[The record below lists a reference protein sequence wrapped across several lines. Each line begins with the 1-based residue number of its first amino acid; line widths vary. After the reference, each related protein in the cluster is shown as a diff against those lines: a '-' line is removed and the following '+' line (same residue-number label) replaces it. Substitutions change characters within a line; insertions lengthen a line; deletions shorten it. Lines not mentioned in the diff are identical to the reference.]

1 MTELIKKLLGWC
13 PVKERITKEEGFMF
27 SNKNQTLTWI
37 RSNSRIFLGIV
48 HLAFAAYLISTALL
62 VLSEPNTRMFPWWTM
77 DINFVASGLLLTIG
91 IISLAISFSFVRR
104 DNSYDN
110 VCKILAL
117 ANIALALAFFAYL
130 HQYMA
135 HIRYGG
141 VAVLIERPLSN
152 YTFDQPTLIAY
163 SLLIA
168 LPALLSILMLFRS
181 TTGSHIHESR
191 KKSYL
196 MIEITVLLVAVTSVG
211 LGSYYN
217 HLNQQK
223 ASILVGE
230 FGADQDIK
238 LYALND
244 DFVAGT
250 WMGGQGV
257 SYFIDSKD
265 FTSGRFISE
274 DTYDAIRFLE
284 DVKGADAAV
293 VMAWWDPALEIEAGG
308 KTPVIRYASASIE
321 HTVARPTAISELEPD
336 ERVADVARFLVTDS
350 VDEARGIA
358 EKYDATIVYMPRYYK
373 GLFWVI
379 TEALDQKPDM
389 SSQSE
394 FERLYEQSMCC
405 KFVSGSEIEHFEK
418 IFENDDVC
426 IYRLG

>member
-13 PVKERITKEEGFMF
+13 PVKERITKEEEFMF
-27 SNKNQTLTWI
+27 LNENRTVTEVK
-37 RSNSRIFLGIV
+37 SNSRIFLGIV
-48 HLAFAAYLISTALL
+48 HLAFALYLISTALL

-152 YTFDQPTLIAY
+152 YAFDQPTLIAY

-181 TTGSHIHESR
+181 TPGSYIPEAR

-196 MIEITVLLVAVTSVG
+196 ALAITVLLVAVTSVG

-223 ASILVGE
+223 ASIVVEE
-230 FGADQDIK
+230 FGEDQDI
-238 LYALND
+238 
-244 DFVAGT
+244 
-250 WMGGQGV
+250 
-257 SYFIDSKD
+257 
-265 FTSGRFISE
+265 
-274 DTYDAIRFLE
+274 
-284 DVKGADAAV
+284 
-293 VMAWWDPALEIEAGG
+293 
-308 KTPVIRYASASIE
+308 
-321 HTVARPTAISELEPD
+321 
-336 ERVADVARFLVTDS
+336 
-350 VDEARGIA
+350 
-358 EKYDATIVYMPRYYK
+358 
-373 GLFWVI
+373 
-379 TEALDQKPDM
+379 
-389 SSQSE
+389 
-394 FERLYEQSMCC
+394 
-405 KFVSGSEIEHFEK
+405 
-418 IFENDDVC
+418 
-426 IYRLG
+426 

>member
-27 SNKNQTLTWI
+27 SNENRTLTWI
-37 RSNSRIFLGIV
+37 RSNSKTFLGIT
-48 HLAFAAYLISTALL
+48 HLAFAAYLISTALSI
-62 VLSEPNTRMFPWWTM
+62 LSEPNTRMFPWWIM

-104 DNSYDN
+104 DDSYDSA
-110 VCKILAL
+110 CKILAI
-117 ANIALALAFFAYL
+117 ANIALALAFFFYL
-130 HQYMA
+130 YQYMA

-141 VAVLIERPLSN
+141 VSVLVRAPLSN

-163 SLLIA
+163 SVLIA

-181 TTGSHIHESR
+181 TMGSRIYGSR

-196 MIEITVLLVAVTSVG
+196 MIGITVLLVATASVG
-211 LGSYYN
+211 LGVYYN

-223 ASILVGE
+223 ASMLVGE
-230 FGADQDIK
+230 FGGNQGIE
-238 LYALND
+238 LYALSD
-244 DFVAGT
+244 DFVHGT
-250 WMGGQGV
+250 WMDGQDV
-257 SYFIDSKD
+257 SYFIDSGD
-265 FTSGRFISE
+265 STSGRFISE
-274 DTYDAIRFLE
+274 DTYSAIRFLE

-321 HTVARPTAISELEPD
+321 HTVARPTAINELEPD

-358 EKYDATIVYMPRYYK
+358 EKYDATIVYMPRYYE
-373 GLFWVI
+373 GLFWAI
-379 TEALDQKPDM
+379 TEALGPKHEM
-389 SSQSE
+389 SSRSE
-394 FERLYEQSMCC
+394 FERMYEQSMYC
-405 KFVSGSEIEHFEK
+405 KFVSGSEITHFEK